1 MLQPKISV
9 IVPVYNVEK
18 YVSKCIESIINQT
31 YRNLEIIIVN
41 DGSTDKS
48 GDICDYYAKKDDRI
62 VLIHQENQ
70 GLSMARNNAIDIASG
85 DYVGFVDSD
94 DWIASDMYHTLYGN
108 ATEYGADISMCNF
121 YNVRE
126 DGVKSPYSVE
136 SEGIK
141 VLEGVYKVAHNIRLS
156 FNCVWNRLYRRYL
169 FEDIRFPKGKTFE
182 DIFVMHRLVDMA
194 NRVVLSSECKYYYLL
209 RQAGITLSP
218 FNLKQTDDIEAFI
231 ERHDYVSSRYPNLE
245 KVSRRL
251 IFYSLLWNM
260 RNAHRDNKIETHKEA
275 LYKIINTVRRY
286 DFRDCGLSAEQK
298 MLLELLFDDINA
310 YSKKMHTE
318 NKQRLQSK
326 IN

>member
-41 DGSTDKS
+41 DGSTDRS
-48 GDICDYYAKKDDRI
+48 GNICDYYAKKDDRI

-70 GLSMARNNAIDIASG
+70 GLSMARNNAIDIARG
-85 DYVGFVDSD
+85 EYIGFVDSD
-94 DWIASDMYHTLYGN
+94 DWIAPDMYHTMYGN
-108 ATEYGADISMCNF
+108 AAEYYADISMCNF
-121 YNVRE
+121 YYVRE
-126 DGVKSPYSVE
+126 DGVKSSYSVE
-136 SEGIK
+136 NEGIK

-156 FNCVWNRLYRRYL
+156 NNYVWNRLYRRYL

-209 RQAGITLSP
+209 RRTGIVLSP
-218 FNLKQTDDIEAFI
+218 FNLKQMDNIEAFI
-231 ERHDYVSSRYPNLE
+231 ERHNYISSKYPNLE
-245 KVSRRL
+245 KTCRKS
-251 IFYSLLWNM
+251 IFSVLLWDI
-260 RNAHRDNKIETHKEA
+260 RNAHRDNKIEAHKEE
-275 LYKIINTVRRY
+275 LRKIIDTVRHY

-298 MLLELLFDDINA
+298 MLLELLFHDINA
-310 YSKKMHTE
+310 YIV
-318 NKQRLQSK
+318 K
-326 IN
+326 INMTIRLEKMKKNI